1 MELKTRIVSIL
12 AVIMLLVFG
21 AAACDQGGP
30 NYEID
35 DDGNIVITKPVVLR
49 FAAPDGSFKDEIEQF
64 AAGFKK
70 LYPQVTIKYEP
81 ISGDWTSKLL
91 TQIGGGNAPDL
102 FWAEEIYSYASRG
115 ALEDLNP
122 YFEKLGEDRD
132 DYFQGMFLNGT
143 YKDGLYMLPREYN
156 KVVTYYNKKI
166 FDKAFG
172 NLPLEQLPYK
182 DHAREV
188 NGKYYPANGW
198 TWDEFVATAQALA
211 IPTAN
216 GQGYLQRG
224 ADISFHWPSSGP
236 ILFDSLGGTIR
247 KVDGDGKEYIDFDNA
262 NNAKILQTILDLTNS
277 GAFVNPALNDV
288 GTMLEGNIGM
298 IFNSRPATME
308 MENKFGSDW
317 DVVTFPI
324 VPGKPQ
330 IGSGS
335 SGYAV
340 YSKSKN
346 KELAVRLLFYMTSKE
361 GQELFMKTGNC
372 VPVKESLITSSTWK
386 ENPRSDINHEAFI
399 WKDEYD
405 VPAYNLLFDSLIAK
419 NKFAKAW
426 GEVSTALFNGDKT
439 LSEAMRYGQEQLENI
454 FIDN

>member
-1 MELKTRIVSIL
+1 MESTIYVKPERIRQYVIDLFGHYHVSKADAAMIADNLIDAEIRGVTTHGLTRIPLYTEKLISGLCDAKAVPEIVKNYGATALIDAHDGLGQVAATKAMELAIEK
-12 AVIMLLVFG
+12 A
-21 AAACDQGGP
+21 
-30 NYEID
+30 
-35 DDGNIVITKPVVLR
+35 
-49 FAAPDGSFKDEIEQF
+49 EQF
-64 AAGFKK
+64 GVGYVGLRNGSHYGTAGYYAMMAEKR
-70 LYPQVTIKYEP
+70 
-81 ISGDWTSKLL
+81 GM
-91 TQIGGGNAPDL
+91 IG
-102 FWAEEIYSYASRG
+102 FS
-115 ALEDLNP
+115 
-122 YFEKLGEDRD
+122 
-132 DYFQGMFLNGT
+132 M
-143 YKDGLYMLPREYN
+143 
-156 KVVTYYNKKI
+156 
-166 FDKAFG
+166 
-172 NLPLEQLPYK
+172 
-182 DHAREV
+182 
-188 NGKYYPANGW
+188 
-198 TWDEFVATAQALA
+198 
-211 IPTAN
+211 
-216 GQGYLQRG
+216 
-224 ADISFHWPSSGP
+224 
-236 ILFDSLGGTIR
+236 
-247 KVDGDGKEYIDFDNA
+247 
-262 NNAKILQTILDLTNS
+262 TNS